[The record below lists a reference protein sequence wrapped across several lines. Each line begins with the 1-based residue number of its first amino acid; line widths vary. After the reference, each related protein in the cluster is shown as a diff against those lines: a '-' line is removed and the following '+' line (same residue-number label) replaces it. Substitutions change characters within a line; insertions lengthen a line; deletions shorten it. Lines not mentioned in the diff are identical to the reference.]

1 VIKLYG
7 RIILSLCSTSK
18 INPILKNLFLNEL
31 KVAQKQIEKGKN
43 KVARQI
49 LEIVEKQIEI
59 FSDRGMMKKLRIS
72 KDEAESLIKII
83 ETIRLNLIK

>member
-31 KVAQKQIEKGKN
+31 KVAEKQMKKGKN
-43 KVARQI
+43 KNAAKI
-49 LEIVEKQIEI
+49 LEILENQIEI
-59 FSDRGMMKKLRIS
+59 FSDKKMLKKLKID
-72 KDEAESLIKII
+72 KAEADNLIKII
-83 ETIRLNLIK
+83 ETIHLNLIK